1 MKEGQ
6 EILCKF
12 YQEVLSITPEWK
24 ATDVWK
30 DDGKK
35 DVYIRVEYAKE
46 RYACPEC
53 GKEAKLHDHRIRRL
67 RHLDTC
73 DYQTILEVH
82 VPRVACPEHKTKQLD
97 VRFAEKHSMYTE
109 LFEMRVI
116 EWLKTMSI
124 KAVAEKVKLSW
135 DAIDN
140 IQGRAVKRGLSRR
153 KEIRVEHMGIDETSY
168 RKGHD
173 YVTTIIDKGSGNI
186 LAVLDGRDS
195 AVVKRWFS
203 EEKLVDFRGIKSVS
217 MDMSRAYIK
226 AVKDRFE
233 RWEEIICFD
242 RFHIAQL
249 LNKAVD
255 RVRREEYVELK
266 KSGKENV
273 LKKRRFEFLINS
285 GRVDNRS
292 GKRREFLSITRLRI
306 KTAKAWQ
313 IKETASLLWEYSYIG
328 VAKKRWESLL
338 WWMSHCRIEA
348 MIQAGKTIKEHLWG
362 ILNAIRMKMN
372 NAIAESK
379 NSIIQRIKKMACGF
393 RNKERFKTA
402 ILFHLGGLD
411 MAISSP

>member
-1 MKEGQ
+1 M
-6 EILCKF
+6 
-12 YQEVLSITPEWK
+12 
-24 ATDVWK
+24 
-30 DDGKK
+30 
-35 DVYIRVEYAKE
+35 
-46 RYACPEC
+46 
-53 GKEAKLHDHRIRRL
+53 
-67 RHLDTC
+67 
-73 DYQTILEVH
+73 
-82 VPRVACPEHKTKQLD
+82 
-97 VRFAEKHSMYTE
+97 
-109 LFEMRVI
+109 
-116 EWLKTMSI
+116 
-124 KAVAEKVKLSW
+124 
-135 DAIDN
+135 
-140 IQGRAVKRGLSRR
+140 
-153 KEIRVEHMGIDETSY
+153 
-168 RKGHD
+168 
-173 YVTTIIDKGSGNI
+173 
-186 LAVLDGRDS
+186 
-195 AVVKRWFS
+195 
-203 EEKLVDFRGIKSVS
+203 
-217 MDMSRAYIK
+217 
-226 AVKDRFE
+226 
-233 RWEEIICFD
+233 
-242 RFHIAQL
+242 
-249 LNKAVD
+249 
-255 RVRREEYVELK
+255 ELK